1 MFKRIIAVAALSC
14 SMLLAEAL
22 PIIFIERFDNTSA
35 KYPDGVSIEPDAG
48 IEKGALAVEGRRQNY
63 QIAYTKTFDVK
74 PSEQY
79 AFALQFKTSSNFPNQ
94 NFITLVVFRDKKGKQ
109 CADSVYF
116 RHPRCSSRFMH
127 RMGTFTVPENTATA
141 SVMLRLVNV
150 PESEKLWVDNLR
162 IGKVRDDGTVK
173 GITLDCFD
181 VSFDNW
187 RLDSY
192 LLFERLML
200 GPGGSIVNEWK
211 QAKVGEAFFRCT
223 GSKEPMQYSMMIENL
238 NVAENSNY
246 VFEGFY
252 KAGKDFDFNGHGILI
267 FFQKDKDG
275 KALGQ
280 TRFHIRDTEGE
291 WKPILHTFTTP
302 PNCKFIDI
310 GLNTRNM
317 KPEEELCLD
326 HIRFRPG
333 EKGVVLS
340 SSIDSSERSMNV
352 TAVPLGVA
360 TGDIAEMSLV
370 ILNGQGA
377 KATERKTEFG
387 KQEQF
392 NLGEMPDGNYELECT
407 VSLKDGKI
415 LSSRKPFSVCN
426 NPYWLN
432 EIGIQRPED
441 APPSP
446 WKPLTL
452 SGHSVATWMGNLDFD
467 DNLLLGT
474 LPGVLTSPM
483 RLTVNAKPVTGT
495 AKATWKAE
503 QSLCTAEKPVSGDG
517 WKGTLHTA
525 VDYTGF
531 VRYKL
536 ELVAN
541 KEVTLNEISAA
552 FNPETLEF
560 IHRSDESWTDVGSVV
575 LSGKKSWSTRHF
587 FNELMFGGME
597 RGLAWYLP
605 EMLPAKADFG
615 ADCVK
620 VDVVAREVR
629 VFLLCEPVTLADG
642 QRVSLEFAVA
652 PYPFRPQADNWRRL
666 RYRAGKDSNLD
677 LLWQTS
683 RHFKYFGTTAEAFKP
698 QAIQELLDSR
708 AKSGVKWLFYQFPFY
723 IMDTIPEWSYFEKEW
738 RALPSRSYDFRGN
751 GGGMAFKGDVRKRTW
766 QDYYMLKFHEHLSK
780 FNWDGVYYDCFGADL
795 CTENGR
801 IFHPEFEAR
810 LFQERLYITQRKLNP
825 DSLTIVHL
833 GADQAGTADAFAD
846 VVLMGEQYRSN
857 FVKHDYYMEF
867 MSLDQFRYEN
877 AVKVGPDRMLL
888 PQYRRSDQ
896 TEGIKTTSHFMGIAL
911 LHNLMVYPNFIL
923 KDLELKI
930 RGRLYAFG
938 LKDAVFHPYWIE
950 GGPLASDN
958 IEVKVSSYKNDGG
971 FFAIAFN
978 PSSASQKFRL
988 KGIPSGAFIVY
999 DPVADK
1005 ETRANANDALEL
1017 QPYMPLFITAENK

>member
-1 MFKRIIAVAALSC
+1 MFKRILALTALSC
-14 SMLLAEAL
+14 SMLMAEAL
-22 PIIFIERFDNTSA
+22 PMVFIERFDNTSA
-35 KYPDGVSIEPDAG
+35 KCHEGACIESGAG

-63 QIAYTKTFDVK
+63 QIAYTKTFDAV
-74 PSEQY
+74 PGEQY
-79 AFALQFKTSSNFPNQ
+79 AFALQFKTSANFPNL
-94 NFITLVVFRDKKGKQ
+94 NFITLVVFRDAKGKQ
-109 CADSVYF
+109 CAESAYF
-116 RHPRCSSRFMH
+116 RHPRSSSRFMH
-127 RMGTFTVPENTATA
+127 RTGVFTVPEKTATV
-141 SVMLRLVNV
+141 SVALRLVNV

-162 IGKVRDDGTVK
+162 IGKVRKDGTVK
-173 GITLDCFD
+173 VITLDSFD

-192 LLFERLML
+192 LLFERMMF

-211 QAKVGEAFFRCT
+211 QAKVGEAFFRCQ
-223 GSKEPMQYSMMIENL
+223 GSEEKMQYSMMIENL
-238 NVAENSNY
+238 NVVENSNY

-275 KALGQ
+275 RALGQ
-280 TRFHIRDTEGE
+280 TRFHIRDTKGE

-317 KPEEELCLD
+317 RPEEEVCLD

-340 SSIDSSERSMNV
+340 SSIDSSERALTV

-377 KATERKTEFG
+377 KAIERKTELG
-387 KQEQF
+387 RQELF
-392 NLGEMPDGNYELECT
+392 SLAEMPDGNYELECT
-407 VSLKDGKI
+407 VALKDGKT
-415 LSSRKPFSVCN
+415 LSSKKPFSVCN

-432 EIGIQRPED
+432 EIGIQKPEN
-441 APPSP
+441 APPAP
-446 WKPLTL
+446 WKPLAL
-452 SGHSVATWMGNLDFD
+452 SGNSVATWMGDLDFD
-467 DNLLLGT
+467 GNLLLGT
-474 LPGVLTSPM
+474 LPGVLSSPM
-483 RLTVNAKPVTGT
+483 RLTVNAGSVAG
-495 AKATWKAE
+495 AGKAAWKVAPA
-503 QSLCTAEKPVSGDG
+503 LCTAEKSVSGDG
-517 WKGTLHTA
+517 WKGTLNVA

-536 ELVAN
+536 ELIAN
-541 KEVTLNEISAA
+541 QELTLNEISAA
-552 FNPETLEF
+552 FNLETLDF
-560 IHRSDESWTDVGSVV
+560 IHRSDDSWTDVGSVV
-575 LSGKKSWSTRHF
+575 LAGREAWSTRHF

-615 ADCVK
+615 AECVK
-620 VDVVAREVR
+620 VDVDAREVR
-629 VFLLCEPVTLADG
+629 VYLLCEPVALASG
-642 QRVSLEFAVA
+642 QKVSLEFAVA

-698 QAIQELLDSR
+698 KAIKELLDSR
-708 AKSGVKWLFYQFPFY
+708 SKSGVKWLFYQFPFY
-723 IMDTIPEWSYFEKEW
+723 IMDTIPECSFFEKEW

-751 GGGMAFKGDVRKRTW
+751 GGGMAFKGDIRRRTW

-780 FNWDGVYYDCFGADL
+780 YDWDGVYYDCFGADL

-801 IFHPEFEAR
+801 LFHPEFEAR

-833 GADQAGTADAFAD
+833 GADQAGTAAAFAD

-857 FVKHDYYMEF
+857 FSRHDYYMEF
-867 MSLDQFRYEN
+867 MSLDQFRFEN

-888 PQYRRSDQ
+888 PQYRRADQ
-896 TEGIKTTSHFMGIAL
+896 TEGVRTTSHFMGIAL
-911 LHNLMVYPNFIL
+911 LHNLMIYPNFIL
-923 KDLELKI
+923 KELELKI

-938 LKDAVFHPYWIE
+938 LENAVFHPYWID
-950 GGPLASDN
+950 GGPIATDN
-958 IEVKVSSYKNDGG
+958 SEVKLSSYKNGG
-971 FFAIAFN
+971 GIFAVAFN
-978 PSSASQKFRL
+978 PSSASQKFRV
-988 KGIPSGAFIVY
+988 KGIPGGAFTVY
-999 DPVADK
+999 DPVTDK
-1005 ETRANANDALEL
+1005 ETRLNADDALKLE
-1017 QPYMPLFITAENK
+1017 PCMPLFITSGNN